1 MLKVKEI
8 MTKNLVIV
16 DAITVV
22 REAIQIMSEKKLGSV
37 LIRKEREII
46 GILEESDIVKNIL
59 AKDLNLYIVKVE
71 TVMSIPFVIDEERTD
86 DEASDMMCQNNV
98 RHLVVSDGKKI
109 VGILSMVDLLRP
121 VYAGKSFWT

>member
-1 MLKVKEI
+1 MVKVKEI

-16 DAITVV
+16 DANSAI
-22 REAIQIMSEKKLGSV
+22 REAVQIMSERKLGSV
-37 LIRKEREII
+37 LVRKGKDII

-59 AKDLNLYIVKVE
+59 AKDLNLYMVKVGA
-71 TVMSIPFVIDEERTD
+71 VMSIPFVIDEERTD
-86 DEASDMMCQNNV
+86 NDASNMMCQNKV

-109 VGILSMVDLLRP
+109 VGVLSMSDLLRP